1 MASDFGLTVVTF
13 DSSSGGSE
21 TVSTGSNLTFNS
33 IQAAGQDEFENLG
46 ATYSE
51 AYSCNFQ
58 LCKIDN
64 CTPAII
70 TPGEYGEINRW
81 LNRRN
86 TNKVFK
92 INENNYENISHKPQ
106 INGVELTGNK
116 TSEEL
121 GLGGGEVT
129 RQELEDALRNK
140 VDKETGKGL
149 SSNDFGNSEKSKLE
163 GIEEGAQKNVPVPS
177 KVSELEN
184 DSKFQTEEQV
194 QEIRKTVEEL
204 GRRMDELTDGN
215 EVAY

>member
-1 MASDFGLTVVTF
+1 MEQLTGTM
-13 DSSSGGSE
+13 SS
-21 TVSTGSNLTFNS
+21 VPNS
-33 IQAAGQDEFENLG
+33 
-46 ATYSE
+46 
-51 AYSCNFQ
+51 
-58 LCKIDN
+58 
-64 CTPAII
+64 
-70 TPGEYGEINRW
+70 
-81 LNRRN
+81 
-86 TNKVFK
+86 
-92 INENNYENISHKPQ
+92 NNYENMSHKPQ

-129 RQELEDALRNK
+129 RKELEDALRNK
-140 VDKETGKGL
+140 VDQETGKGL